1 MGIAVIGMD
10 RSGTSLAMQMLAAL
24 GVELG
29 SEGDLL
35 KPHPLDN
42 PHGYKELTQLIGIN
56 RRLLELIEADPL
68 DVDLGVDVNWGE
80 PRFDDLRA
88 SAQELVK
95 LNFGHEP
102 WAIKDPR
109 ITLVASF
116 WRSVFPGLEFVICL
130 RDPASVIRSQE
141 RRESNYE
148 DRERLMRKW
157 LRYTISSFAA
167 TAGARRLI
175 VNFDDA
181 VGQPRV
187 TAAAYA
193 SFLDVSVPT
202 DQRLDEIERL
212 VDPALVERQSK
223 SAANERITLP
233 AEVDAI
239 YELFRSAANDASAL
253 GSATS
258 IAARLEHALIARMG
272 AEWRLAEVVGG
283 YESSKSWRIT
293 APLRSIAARIRRN

>member
-10 RSGTSLAMQMLAAL
+10 RSGTSLAMRMLDAV
-24 GVELG
+24 GVEIG
-29 SEGDLL
+29 GDADHL
-35 KPHPLDN
+35 KPHPEDN

-56 RRLLELIEADPL
+56 RRLLEMIEADPL
-68 DVDLGVDVNWGE
+68 DIELGVDVDWRE
-80 PRFDDLRA
+80 SRFDDLRA

-95 LNFGHEP
+95 LNFRDEP

-116 WRSVFPGLEFVICL
+116 WRSVLPRLEFVICL

-157 LRYTISSFAA
+157 LRYTISSIAA
-167 TAGARRLI
+167 TADARRLV

-181 VGQPRV
+181 VEQPRA
-187 TAAAYA
+187 TAVNYA
-193 SFLDVSVPT
+193 RFLDLPEPS
-202 DQRLDEIERL
+202 DQRLDDVERL
-212 VDPALVERQSK
+212 IDPELIDRQSK
-223 SAANERITLP
+223 SAVREPIALP
-233 AEVDAI
+233 PEVDAI
-239 YELFRSAANDASAL
+239 YELLRSAANDASAL
-253 GSATS
+253 GTATS
-258 IAARLEHALIARMG
+258 IAANLEYALIDRMG

-293 APLRSIAARIRRN
+293 APLRSIAARFRRN